1 MRCIVGLTLF
11 LVLYF
16 GSCRI
21 LGNSVAAQALR
32 NRQTCSQKGAY
43 LIGLEAVKKYHAL
56 VAVGAGAAA
65 LLACSVH
72 TLLMKTSDRDVH
84 YWQ

>member
-21 LGNSVAAQALR
+21 LYEGVTAMTFRSGHGYSQREAQRA
-32 NRQTCSQKGAY
+32 GA
-43 LIGLEAVKKYHAL
+43 EAVRKYHAL
-56 VAVGAGAAA
+56 VAVGAGAAS
-65 LLACSVH
+65 LLACSVP
-72 TLLMKTSDRDVH
+72 TLLTKMSQRDVH
-84 YWQ
+84 WQ